1 MAVSFF
7 SGWSFTTKSRI
18 TGTKKM
24 VVKYKRKQ
32 HVKKA
37 LSKIEAIKNSVPK
50 IVFKANNLIVTLKN
64 KKQLSRWLEVYPEG
78 TYVVNY

>member
-1 MAVSFF
+1 MEN
-7 SGWSFTTKSRI
+7 K
-18 TGTKKM
+18 
-24 VVKYKRKQ
+24 KYKRKQ